1 MNLNA
6 SVKMIK
12 PFDQIY
18 YTGFRD
24 IYHWFKIELHMSNA
38 NFQEYFQ
45 NCTSSKVEHLFII

>member
-38 NFQEYFQ
+38 NFQEYFRIY
-45 NCTSSKVEHLFII
+45 LFETFEF